1 MALTLTPYDSAAYLR
16 SEADIAAYL
25 SAVAQEGDAALLIHA
40 LGVVARAR
48 GMSRLARDSGVSRVG
63 LIKAL
68 SPTGNP
74 SFATVAKAAKALGLA
89 IRFQPIGKES
99 GD

>member
-1 MALTLTPYDSAAYLR
+1 MALNLTPYDSASYLR

-25 SAVAQEGDAALLIHA
+25 SAVAQEGDPALLVHA

-48 GMSRLARDSGVSRVG
+48 GMTRMARDSGVSRVG

-68 SPTGNP
+68 SPSGNP
-74 SFATVAKAAKALGLA
+74 SFATVAKAAKALGLM
-89 IRFQPIGKES
+89 ISFEPIAKQGEN
-99 GD
+99 